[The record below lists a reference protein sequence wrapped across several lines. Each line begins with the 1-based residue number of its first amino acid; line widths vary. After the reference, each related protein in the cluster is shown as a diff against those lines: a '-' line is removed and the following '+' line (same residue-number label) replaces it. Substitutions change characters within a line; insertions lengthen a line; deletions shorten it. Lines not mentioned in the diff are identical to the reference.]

1 MIIPILKK
9 KNQEKDK
16 STNSPILETLS
27 NKSNRP
33 TSSTNLSSSVET
45 RMPKMSKKKKSII
58 HKKKKRIRHEISKI

>member
-27 NKSNRP
+27 NESNRP
-33 TSSTNLSSSVET
+33 TSSTNLPFSVET
-45 RMPKMSKKKKSII
+45 RNPQNVKKKNSII
-58 HKKKKRIRHEISKI
+58 HKKKYIYSLKT